1 MNYPIGYIYISINST
16 NPSTYFGGTWE
27 QIAGGRILIGVGTGT
42 DVDGVT
48 KTIAAQETGGSY
60 RLQRHQHPNSNVYC
74 TMYGNYQKN
83 GTQNGVTLYASKT
96 TANAEWTSSN
106 SSIGTSE
113 NVMPYY
119 GVYIWVRTA

>member
-60 RLQRHQHPNSNVYC
+60 RL
-74 TMYGNYQKN
+74 
-83 GTQNGVTLYASKT
+83 
-96 TANAEWTSSN
+96 
-106 SSIGTSE
+106 
-113 NVMPYY
+113 
-119 GVYIWVRTA
+119 